1 MITSAHIFLED
12 VVFHAYHGVLP
23 QESKVGNSF
32 IVNVRLKTNLT
43 SAVETDDLATTVDYA
58 DIYKVLKEE
67 MEIPSK
73 LLEHVCGR
81 IVTHLF
87 RDFPAIEEVALRLTK
102 QNPPMGADIH
112 ACGVE
117 VCCKRDGLYSFQ

>member
-1 MITSAHIFLED
+1 MTTSAHIFLED

-23 QESKVGNSF
+23 QESRVGNCF
-32 IVNVRLKTNLT
+32 IVNVRLKTDIT
-43 SAVETDDLATTVDYA
+43 SAAESDDLTTTIDYTGV
-58 DIYKVLKEE
+58 YKVLKEE
-67 MEIPSK
+67 MDIPSK

-81 IVTHLF
+81 IVKRLF
-87 RDFPAIEEVALRLTK
+87 RDFPAIEEVELRLTK

-117 VCCKRDGLYSFQ
+117 VCCKRE

>member
-1 MITSAHIFLED
+1 MITSASIFLEN

-23 QESKVGNSF
+23 QENKIGNCF
-32 IVNVRLKTNLT
+32 IVNVRLKTNIT

-67 MEIPSK
+67 MDIPSK

-81 IVTHLF
+81 IVKHLF
-87 RDFPAIEEVALRLTK
+87 HEFPLIEEVELRLTK

-117 VCCKRDGLYSFQ
+117 VRITKKDLFLH